1 LVQKEINLGE
11 GVNEQLLDKCTLV
24 ELGAKIDRVVLS
36 IDIILLTSLLIF
48 YRKNSMARL
57 LSEKSLIK
65 LIS

>member
-1 LVQKEINLGE
+1 MVQKEINLGE